1 MNNIKN
7 ENDFK
12 NNVEELVEYHF
23 EKVITMTT
31 TSSRAVTS
39 CSTDEY
45 VDRTID
51 DTELSSIGAN
61 LKIIGIDDLNGTSRQ
76 SRLARFYVKMKK
88 KYSRQ
93 LDVPEDFIQVFAM
106 LFVEAANELNQL
118 ESIDELLAD
127 DKLYNTRI
135 KYIRDYIEN
144 HIMIEVNP
152 YSKTISLARDENGKE
167 IRKTITL
174 DGAQNSIHTIV
185 NNEDEQ
191 SQLIN
196 FLGDENKLW
205 TYGDKAHYN
214 HFLQWF
220 TENKEKLLT
229 EKQLQK
235 YEALKDIYVAKT
247 DNSKETQTNRKLM
260 YEMSNL
266 NVQDLKAFK
275 RIVKNR
281 VVKKYEKEFGTQNK
295 YGFNTNNRNT
305 MREVFEQY
313 VEMCNASE
321 MFDDATH
328 RQIELSKYVA
338 KNYETESFEI
348 VITIVLTLDE
358 KKNIV
363 RTCKGKELLSH
374 RVIRLIKQNIE
385 TELAKEVREVVPAQ
399 QEWEGYSEYTFN
411 DVRHVQQRY
420 LNIHADGSLKVDTSR
435 YEQEHEEMLQ
445 QKDKYYEFVAE
456 SKSSE
461 CKTYCLDCYNKG
473 AYVKKHTFFFNEE
486 NEKDKK
492 KCIKLCEKCD
502 VEELKKY
509 VV

>member
-1 MNNIKN
+1 MKKNNGI
-7 ENDFK
+7 DFK
-12 NNVEELVEYHF
+12 NNINELVEYHF
-23 EKVITMTT
+23 EKIITMTT
-31 TSSRAVTS
+31 SNRAVTN

-51 DTELSSIGAN
+51 DTELCSIGAN
-61 LKIIGIDDLNGTSRQ
+61 LKIKGIDNLDGASRQ
-76 SRLARFYVKMKK
+76 SRLARFYVKMYN
-88 KYSRQ
+88 KYKYQIEVKS
-93 LDVPEDFIQVFAM
+93 DFIQIFAM
-106 LFVEAANELNQL
+106 LFVEGANQLDQL
-118 ESIDELLAD
+118 ESLDELLAD
-127 DKLYNTRI
+127 DKLYNTRM

-174 DGAQNSIHTIV
+174 DGADNSIHTIV
-185 NNEDEQ
+185 NNDDEQ
-191 SQLIN
+191 SELIN

-220 TENKEKLLT
+220 DENKERLLT

-247 DNSKETQTNRKLM
+247 DNSKETQANRRAM
-260 YEMSNL
+260 YDMSNL
-266 NVQDLKAFK
+266 NKQDIKAFK

-281 VVKKYEKEFGTQNK
+281 VVKKYQEEFGTENK
-295 YGFNTNNRNT
+295 YGFNTNNRNK

-313 VEMCNASE
+313 VEMCNASD

-338 KNYETESFEI
+338 QHYETEAFEI
-348 VITIVLTLDE
+348 VITKGLSLDE

-363 RTCKGKELLSH
+363 RCCKSKELLSH
-374 RVIRLIKQNIE
+374 RIIRLIRQNIE
-385 TELAKEVREVVPAQ
+385 AELAKEVREVVPAK
-399 QEWEGYSEYTFN
+399 QEWEGYNEYTFN
-411 DVRHVQQRY
+411 DVRHVKERY
-420 LNIHADGSLKVDTSR
+420 LNLHSDGSLKVDTSR
-435 YEQEHEEMLQ
+435 HELEHEEMLQ

-461 CKTYCLDCYNKG
+461 CKTYCLKCYEEG
-473 AYVKKHTFFFNEE
+473 AYVEKHTFFFDELKANG
-486 NEKDKK
+486 NK

-502 VEELKKY
+502 AEELKNY